1 MNKTMEYM
9 AYELPV
15 VAFDLVE
22 TRVSAQDAALYATPG
37 RIDEYA
43 DLVLA
48 LLDDEVRRKQMAV
61 AGRRRV
67 EDVLAWRHQIP
78 PYVGVYDRLFERAE
92 ELSMCGIAGT
102 YLWPDGGPLTDRLT
116 DARRAPR
123 PGRVRPLRPP
133 RR

>member
-22 TRVSAQDAALYATPG
+22 TRVSAQDAALYAAPG

-43 DLVLA
+43 DLVLSTCSTTS
-48 LLDDEVRRKQMAV
+48 VRRKQMAT

-67 EDVLAWRHQIP
+67 EDVLAWRHQIAS
-78 PYVGVYDRLFERAE
+78 YVGVYDRL
-92 ELSMCGIAGT
+92 L
-102 YLWPDGGPLTDRLT
+102 GG
-116 DARRAPR
+116 
-123 PGRVRPLRPP
+123 
-133 RR
+133 